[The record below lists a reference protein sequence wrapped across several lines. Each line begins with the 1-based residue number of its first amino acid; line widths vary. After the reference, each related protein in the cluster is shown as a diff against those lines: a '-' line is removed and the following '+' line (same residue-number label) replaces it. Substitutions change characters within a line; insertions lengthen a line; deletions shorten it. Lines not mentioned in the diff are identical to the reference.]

1 MSKGWLTQILTHV
14 LRQTL
19 NLKQR
24 LNHSRKMMR
33 NHLLKRTDLL
43 NHWES
48 FGLNQRLMSNHL
60 TNLKLNLILLVQTA
74 KVNVTLRLIHSQ
86 TEKLNLMLK
95 LSLMLTLNHD
105 QNLTEIQINYSNCFQ
120 MKTLNLSALLK
131 LMLRLILKLMSNQ
144 TER

>member
-1 MSKGWLTQILTHV
+1 
-14 LRQTL
+14 
-19 NLKQR
+19 
-24 LNHSRKMMR
+24 
-33 NHLLKRTDLL
+33 
-43 NHWES
+43 
-48 FGLNQRLMSNHL
+48 MSNHL

-95 LSLMLTLNHD
+95 LSLMLTLNLD

-120 MKTLNLSALLK
+120 MKNLNLSALLK

-144 TER
+144 TGLMSNI